1 MKTTADI
8 SLQERLAMER
18 TILEKTGYSIRSLG
32 LLRQIFTRS
41 SYTEEFGGENNEIL
55 EFIGDQVLSYY
66 VVKAIAGRCEAWSR
80 GQYRF
85 RLRENRFTAARR
97 ELVCNEALARH
108 IDEWG
113 LAQYL
118 IVGSSDLHNQVDQQT
133 KVKADLF
140 EAILGGIAVASSW
153 DAAVL
158 EEAVCRMLDLDERL
172 AAMIGEDRRFVP
184 FDLENAVTVLKEQAE
199 HGFCSVPKYNFAGP
213 EDLGRDKNGEPI
225 WCCTCS
231 MVNEETGISRQVW
244 GNSKKIVKKYA
255 AYLVLCEHFQSQ
267 NEYGTNDFRGSW
279 RYRDGRL
286 MPATGWDDIQ

>member
-1 MKTTADI
+1 MKTTAYI
-8 SLQERLAMER
+8 SQKEQITMER
-18 TILEKTGYSIRSLG
+18 IIREKTGYSIRSLG

-41 SYTEEFGGENNEIL
+41 SYTAEAGGENNEIL

-66 VVKAIAGRCEAWSR
+66 VVKRIAGRCEDRSR

-97 ELVCNEALARH
+97 ELVCNEALARC

-140 EAILGGIAVASSW
+140 EAILGGVAVASGW

-158 EEAVCRMLDLDERL
+158 EETVCRMLSLDERL
-172 AAMIGEDRRFVP
+172 AAMIDEDRRFVP

-199 HGFCSVPKYNFAGP
+199 QGLCSVPKYEYFGP
-213 EDLGRDKNGEPI
+213 EHLGRDKNGEPI

-231 MVNEETGISRQVW
+231 MVNDETGINRQVW
-244 GNSKKIVKKYA
+244 GNSKKIVKKCA
-255 AYLVLCEHFQSQ
+255 AYLVLCEHFQAQ
-267 NEYGTNDFRGSW
+267 NEYGTNNFRGIW
-279 RYRDGRL
+279 RYRDGKL
-286 MPATGWDDIQ
+286 MPDTDWDDIH